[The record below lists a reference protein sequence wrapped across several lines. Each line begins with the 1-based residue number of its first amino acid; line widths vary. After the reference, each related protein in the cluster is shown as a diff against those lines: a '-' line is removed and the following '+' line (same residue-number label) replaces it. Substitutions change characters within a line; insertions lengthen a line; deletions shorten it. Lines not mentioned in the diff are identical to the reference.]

1 MISNTHLTVLILLS
15 VPSEDQPLVD
25 ILAALAE
32 DNAITATPEVVNEI
46 AKLEEQD
53 SVLSQV
59 SQPRSQEVEKAEKEE
74 ELEMSQRIWDGHE
87 QQ

>member
-1 MISNTHLTVLILLS
+1 MLS
-15 VPSEDQPLVD
+15 VPTEDQPLVD

-32 DNAITATPEVVNEI
+32 DNALTATPEVVNEI

-74 ELEMSQRIWDGHE
+74 ELEMSQRIWDGQE